1 MSIIGEVYSDGGVVV
16 MNQLVCEYRYR
27 FNRTYL
33 KLSRVEVL
41 SGSKVYK
48 SLIINDICYLIVR
61 RNNRYRK
68 GDRYVV
74 KFWTGKV
81 WRPISS
87 RKNPRLAMNLIK
99 EHAYDP
105 YGLYV

>member
-1 MSIIGEVYSDGGVVV
+1 MTIKGERMV
-16 MNQLVCEYRYR
+16 MNQLACEHRHE
-27 FNRTYL
+27 FNRIYL
-33 KLSRVEVL
+33 KLSRVEML
-41 SGSKVYK
+41 SGAKVYK
-48 SLIINDICYLIVR
+48 SLVVNDICYLIVR
-61 RNNRYRK
+61 RKNRYRK
-68 GDRYVV
+68 GDRYRV

-99 EHAYDP
+99 EHSYDP